1 MNNPYLYLILFELV
15 MIVIIIVVSYIT
27 KKSDKKNVDKVINFL
42 EKLKSKGDNKDGNE
56 RN

>member
-15 MIVIIIVVSYIT
+15 MIAIIIIVSYIT